1 MLDYHGL
8 ADRAAGTL
16 AEVAARPRV
25 TTRTVSLHVKAAH
38 AAGTTL
44 PLTPAVIAEAT
55 RRSTPAEDHLARV
68 WTARTLGLPDSQRP
82 GTAPGLSRD
91 TVSANVAAA
100 AWSAARVLTGSA
112 RSTPRHSSRRKTA
125 HVGSG
130 TEHPSPQLNS
140 WPHKLRLR
148 Y

>member
-68 WTARTLGLPDSQRP
+68 WTARTLGCPTPKTGDGAGALTRP
-82 GTAPGLSRD
+82 
-91 TVSANVAAA
+91 VSANVAAA